1 MPKSKGPAKGF
12 YAVHVG
18 KTKGIY
24 FTWPE
29 CEKQIKGVVGAKFK
43 KFDNLKEAEV
53 FVKEGPQQFAK
64 PVKPKVVAGGL
75 RVVKG
80 TTPYDRPDPSSSSSS
95 SSATAKDHFVR
106 VNGIRVSAS
115 DSIVVYTD
123 GSSRGN
129 GQHGCQAGLGV
140 FFGVNDPRNVSE
152 RLAGEPQTNQRAEL
166 TAALRALEVC
176 GSDTKPLEIRTDS
189 MYTINIVTQWGEGWV
204 KNGWKKSDGAA
215 VMNRDIIEPLLDRVR
230 NRPGPI
236 KWTHVKAHVG
246 TFGNEMADK
255 LANSGALMPQPS
267 SRS

>member
-43 KFDNLKEAEV
+43 KFDNLKDAEV
-53 FVKEGPQQFAK
+53 FVKEGPQQFTK
-64 PVKPKVVAGGL
+64 PVKPKVVVGGL
-75 RVVKG
+75 KVIKG

-95 SSATAKDHFVR
+95 LRSTTKDHFVR
-106 VNGIRVSAS
+106 VNGVRVAAS

-129 GQHGCQAGLGV
+129 GQQGCQAGLGV

-189 MYTINIVTQWGEGWV
+189 MYTINIVTQWGEGWS